1 MVWKKLIRPGSTFS
15 HVSHKVCSVG
25 QVKTIYPFKQTS
37 TQKPSS
43 YKGDTLPE
51 RMWIKYVI
59 LRLATQPD
67 IFMEWPPLLSRS
79 CQPGQFWLSCKIA
92 EFESQCPCYLQQTFP
107 YLSISISFV
116 DFRATCLLCLNWMW
130 LPSIAKHWKPL
141 KSIAKRAPP
150 MFRLVANSSD
160 CLPVTSPLF
169 LNHIWICSQII
180 SGFVPRTS
188 THLFPIG
195 CGPGSN
201 CEGGFLEQES
211 PYLLLRCF
219 HISPS
224 TWRPSAAAACLL
236 VAAHTWGG
244 LASDC

>member
-1 MVWKKLIRPGSTFS
+1 MS
-15 HVSHKVCSVG
+15 
-25 QVKTIYPFKQTS
+25 
-37 TQKPSS
+37 
-43 YKGDTLPE
+43 
-51 RMWIKYVI
+51 
-59 LRLATQPD
+59 
-67 IFMEWPPLLSRS
+67 PLGLT
-79 CQPGQFWLSCKIA
+79 
-92 EFESQCPCYLQQTFP
+92 YLWQTFR
-107 YLSISISFV
+107 YLSIYISFV
-116 DFRATCLLCLNWMW
+116 PHRLCSPPPFSYRATCLLCLNWMW

-150 MFRLVANSSD
+150 MFRLVAHSSD

-201 CEGGFLEQES
+201 CEGVFLEQES

>member
-1 MVWKKLIRPGSTFS
+1 MSLLSSADVSISLNFHLICRFFT
-15 HVSHKVCSVG
+15 
-25 QVKTIYPFKQTS
+25 
-37 TQKPSS
+37 
-43 YKGDTLPE
+43 
-51 RMWIKYVI
+51 
-59 LRLATQPD
+59 
-67 IFMEWPPLLSRS
+67 PPLLAPLVS
-79 CQPGQFWLSCKIA
+79 CNVPPLSQLNVASIHCKA
-92 EFESQCPCYLQQTFP
+92 
-107 YLSISISFV
+107 
-116 DFRATCLLCLNWMW
+116 
-130 LPSIAKHWKPL
+130 L

-224 TWRPSAAAACLL
+224 TRRPSAAAACLL